1 MKKRIGA
8 LMVASVMACSAVVGL
23 ALTGCSSKQKANFV
37 MPEGGFNT
45 EASVKIKF
53 YHTQGDA
60 LNAVMKAHI
69 AEFQK
74 LYPNIE
80 VEDTQVGGYDDVRNQ
95 ISNEIMAGDQPNI
108 AYCYPD
114 HVAAFNKSG
123 AVQPL
128 NDFLSDGAFKDVK
141 VKQADGTEVPLNMTA
156 EQEAMFIEGYF
167 QEGYKFDDETT
178 MYTLPFSKST
188 EVLYYN
194 KTKFDEW
201 GLTAPKTWDEME
213 EVCKKIK
220 EKDPSSIPLGYD
232 SEANWFITMCE
243 QYGSPYTSSKGEFL
257 FDNETNQAFVTRF
270 KDWYEKKYVTTQAIY
285 GAYTSGLFT
294 ATTGQRCYMCIGSS
308 AGASHQIPK
317 PTTETVDGVDTSV
330 YPFTVDIT
338 TIPQVHP
345 ENPKV
350 ISQGPSV
357 CIFKSDNPQEVLASW
372 LLVKY
377 LTTSINFQAE
387 FGDASGYVPVLKQ
400 EYIMKNETY
409 KTKLEQKNGTNN
421 LTYLSAYVC
430 MQQEAA
436 YYTSPAF
443 VGSSDARDQVGL
455 LMQVALTNSKSVDR
469 AFKDAIAECEY
480 KVS

>member
-1 MKKRIGA
+1 MKKRFGA
-8 LMVASVMACSAVVGL
+8 VLVAGVMSCSMAVGL
-23 ALTGCSSKQKANFV
+23 AFAGCASTQKAEFV

-45 EASVKIKF
+45 EKTVTIKF

-60 LNAVMKAHI
+60 LNGVMKRHI
-69 AEFQK
+69 EAFNELF
-74 LYPNIE
+74 PNIV
-80 VEDTQVGGYDDVRNQ
+80 VEDEQVGGYDDVRNQ
-95 ISNEIMAGDQPNI
+95 ISNEIMAGDQPNV

-114 HVAAFNKSG
+114 HVAAYNKSG
-123 AVQPL
+123 AVLPL
-128 NDFLSDGAFKDVK
+128 NDFLPGGKYANMT
-141 VKQADGTEVPLNMTA
+141 VKQADGTEISLNMT
-156 EQEAMFIEGYF
+156 EDEKKMFIEGYYN
-167 QEGYKFDDETT
+167 EGYKFDDETT

-201 GLTAPKTWDEME
+201 GLKAPTTWDEME
-213 EVCKKIK
+213 TVCKTIK
-220 EKDPSSIPLGYD
+220 EKEPTSVPLGYD

-243 QYGSPYTSSKGEFL
+243 QYGSPYTSSMGEFL
-257 FDNETNQAFVTRF
+257 FDNEKNQEFVTRF
-270 KDWYEKKYVTTQAIY
+270 KGWYDKGYVTTQAIY

-308 AGASHQIPK
+308 AGASHQTPT
-317 PTTETVDGVDTSV
+317 PTTGANGKV

-357 CIFKSDNPQEVLASW
+357 CIFKSNDPQEVLASW
-372 LLVKY
+372 LLVRY
-377 LTTSINFQAE
+377 LTTSIGFQAE

-400 EYIMKNETY
+400 EYIMTNATY
-409 KTKLEQKNGTNN
+409 AGKLEKRNGTDN
-421 LTYLSAYVC
+421 LTYLSAWVC
-430 MQQEAA
+430 MQQQDA

-443 VGSSDARDQVGL
+443 IGSSDARTQVGL
-455 LMQVALTNSKSVDR
+455 LMQAALTGSKSVDT

>member
-8 LMVASVMACSAVVGL
+8 IMVAGVMACSAVAGL
-23 ALTGCSSKQKANFV
+23 ALTGCSSKQKAEFV
-37 MPEGGFNT
+37 MPEGGFDT
-45 EASVKIKF
+45 ESTVKIKF

-69 AEFQK
+69 EEFNE

-128 NDFLSDGAFKDVK
+128 NDFLSDGAYKDMT
-141 VKQADGTEVPLNMTA
+141 VKQADGTEVSLNMT
-156 EQEAMFIEGYF
+156 EEEEEMFIEGYF
-167 QEGYKFDDETT
+167 KEGYKFDDETK

-194 KTKFDEW
+194 KTFFEENKLDVP
-201 GLTAPKTWDEME
+201 TTWDEME
-213 EVCKKIK
+213 EVCEKIKKIDTK
-220 EKDPSSIPLGYD
+220 CVPLGYD

-243 QYGSPYTSSKGEFL
+243 QYGSDYTSPKGEFL

-270 KDWYEKKYVTTQAIY
+270 KGWYEKGYVTTQAIY
-285 GAYTSGLFT
+285 GTYTSGLFT

-308 AGASHQIPK
+308 AGANHQK
-317 PTTETVDGVDTSV
+317 PGTTTVKVDGVDQEK
-330 YPFTVDIT
+330 YNFEAGIT

-345 ENPKV
+345 DNPKV

-387 FGDASGYVPVLKQ
+387 FGDASGYVPELKQ
-400 EYIMKNETY
+400 EYIMQNETY
-409 KTKLEQKNGTNN
+409 KNKLEQRNGTNN
-421 LTYLSAYVC
+421 LTYLAAYVC
-430 MQQEAA
+430 MQQEDA

-443 VGSSDARDQVGL
+443 VGSSDARTQVGL
-455 LMQVALTNSKSVDR
+455 LM
-469 AFKDAIAECEY
+469 
-480 KVS
+480 